1 MRMVR
6 ERPVAAFFV
15 LAFAWSWC
23 VWALLYGLLGPE
35 RLAGSRM
42 WHVPFAW
49 GPPLAALA
57 VTRVERGGVR
67 TWLAE
72 VADPRTRARWYV
84 LALVVTFLFSDTR
97 SVVAGLA
104 GVPLGLAAPTGEVVG
119 SFLTTLF
126 LAGAL
131 EELGWRGFAQA
142 RLQRRWD
149 ALRAAGVVGVAF
161 GLWHLPWLLM
171 GGAGYEDGGL
181 SALFALT
188 VFAVLASVVFAWLFN
203 GSGGVVPVVM
213 LAHAGVNTGTILE
226 PRGPLPGWLPD
237 TQIGF
242 FLWVALAVAL
252 VAGYGRERLAPK
264 RPDGEGAAAPASRPP
279 ST

>member
-1 MRMVR
+1 MRLVR

-15 LAFAWSWC
+15 LAFTWSWA
-23 VWALLYGLLGPE
+23 VWALLFGLLGPE

-67 TWLAE
+67 TWLGR
-72 VADPRTRARWYV
+72 VADPRTGARWYL
-84 LALVVTFLFSDTR
+84 LALVATFLFSDTR

-104 GVPLGLAAPTGEVVG
+104 GVPLGLAAPPGEVLG
-119 SFLTTLF
+119 SFFTTLF
-126 LAGAL
+126 LAGSL
-131 EELGWRGFAQA
+131 EEFGWRGFAQA

-149 ALRAAGVVGVAF
+149 ALRAAGVVGLAF
-161 GLWHLPWLLM
+161 GLWHLPWVLP
-171 GGAGYEDGGL
+171 GGAGYEGGGL
-181 SALFALT
+181 SALVGLT
-188 VFAVLASVVFAWLFN
+188 VFTVLASVVFAWLFN
-203 GSGGVVPVVM
+203 GSGGAVPVVM

-237 TQIGF
+237 TQLGF

-252 VAGYGRERLAPK
+252 VAVYGRDRLAPD
-264 RPDGEGAAAPASRPP
+264 RPDGGDAGASASGPPPA
-279 ST
+279 